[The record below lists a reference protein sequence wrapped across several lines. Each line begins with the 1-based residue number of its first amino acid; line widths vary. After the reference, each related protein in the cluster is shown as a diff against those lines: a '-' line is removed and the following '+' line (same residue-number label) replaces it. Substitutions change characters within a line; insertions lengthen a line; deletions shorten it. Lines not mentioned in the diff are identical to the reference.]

1 MRMQWEQFYLPPLQ
15 RFYPLTEDAHR
26 YALYAAQEEDVR
38 QELRDRDWP
47 TKYMENEDEDS

>member
-1 MRMQWEQFYLPPLQ
+1 MRLAWEQFYLPPLQ

-38 QELRDRDWP
+38 HELRDLDWP
-47 TKYMENEDEDS
+47 TEYMEITDDDS